1 MESKIKDY
9 LEEELGGLA
18 NKEKGMEIENKAT
31 EIEIRVPKFK
41 DSYSTNDF
49 YDEEKYAKMVN
60 RLHRYYKNA
69 IARGVRKYY
78 NEIARDF
85 DVLRANIGELNVKI
99 LKILA
104 EAIKEQKPELVVD
117 GGCGTGIDACCLAML
132 FPDVHF
138 TGYDIS
144 DGLIQIARERAG
156 RRNVQNVNFILARHE
171 NIPLGNEIV
180 DLMYM
185 NTALVDDPRFF
196 PEDDDYSYEY
206 FAEDVV
212 GERATEF
219 YRVLKKNGS
228 LVYTKQSAVFR
239 IPDVPVSEMFSLME
253 IAQYSP
259 TYSETFERNGFK
271 HVKDSVID
279 QKIGDGLICLRK

>member
-9 LEEELGGLA
+9 LEEELAGLI
-18 NKEKGMEIENKAT
+18 NKEKGMEIENKAA

-41 DSYSTNDF
+41 DFYSANDF
-49 YDEEKYAKMVN
+49 YDEEKYTKMMN
-60 RLHRYYKNA
+60 RLHRHYKKA

-99 LKILA
+99 LKVLA
-104 EAIKEQKPELVVD
+104 EAIKKQKPELAVD

-138 TGYDIS
+138 IGYDIS

-171 NIPLGNEIV
+171 NIPLGNETV
-180 DLMYM
+180 DLIYM
-185 NTALVDDPRFF
+185 NTALVDEPRFF

-206 FAEDVV
+206 FAEKVV

-228 LVYTKQSAVFR
+228 VAYTKQSGVFR
-239 IPDVPVSEMFSLME
+239 IPDGPVSGISSLMTMLE
-253 IAQYSP
+253 FSP
-259 TYSETFERNGFK
+259 TYSETFERNGFT
-271 HVKDSVID
+271 HVEDYVID
-279 QKIGDGLICLRK
+279 QKIGVGLICLRK